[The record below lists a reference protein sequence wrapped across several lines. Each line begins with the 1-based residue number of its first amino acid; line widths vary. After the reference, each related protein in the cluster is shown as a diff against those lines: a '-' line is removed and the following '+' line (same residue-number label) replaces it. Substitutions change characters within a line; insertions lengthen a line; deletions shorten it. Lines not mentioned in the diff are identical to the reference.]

1 MSWMRILF
9 ALLLPLCGDGSYNNY
24 RLSMLADE
32 HLLWTVKAMMMKM
45 GLNISQNEN
54 GVFTQLLHCMR
65 PCNFQSPEPRYPDK
79 IILLTL
85 FSFQSLDQF
94 VSEDNLIFS
103 ADFAEMR
110 DI

>member
-1 MSWMRILF
+1 MSWMRVLF

-24 RLSMLADE
+24 RLSMLAEEPFVVDCEGDDDE
-32 HLLWTVKAMMMKM
+32 DGSEDITKWEWHFHAAIASYASMQVSITGA
-45 GLNISQNEN
+45 S
-54 GVFTQLLHCMR
+54 F
-65 PCNFQSPEPRYPDK
+65 PEK
-79 IILLTL
+79 FILLTL
-85 FSFQSLDQF
+85 LSFQSLDQF